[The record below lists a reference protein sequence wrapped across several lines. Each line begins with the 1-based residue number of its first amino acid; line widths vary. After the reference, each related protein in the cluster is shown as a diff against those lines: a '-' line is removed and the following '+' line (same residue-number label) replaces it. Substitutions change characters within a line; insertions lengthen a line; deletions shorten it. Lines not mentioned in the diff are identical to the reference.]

1 METSALNR
9 KPAMAI
15 STKNMDGARCIV
27 LTDIVDIAQA
37 AELKQALTEAIGSAS
52 RVVIQVS
59 ATTSIDI
66 TTAQLLWAGVS
77 CSSLGGVEIVVEG
90 PWNRQVEESLLAS
103 GITPLLQA
111 MVQSSAGKGADVLFS
126 RN

>member
-1 METSALNR
+1 
-9 KPAMAI
+9 MAI
-15 STKNMDGARCIV
+15 STKNMDGARCVV

-52 RVVIQVS
+52 RVVIQIS
-59 ATTSIDI
+59 AATSVDI

-77 CSSLGGVEIVVEG
+77 CSSHGGVEIMVEG
-90 PWNRQVEESLLAS
+90 PWSHQIEELFLAS
-103 GITPLLQA
+103 GLTPLLQA
-111 MVQSSAGKGADVLFS
+111 MVQSAAGKGADVLFS